1 MNFAKASEDSKL
13 LDILDH
19 FRDLHPNTTMHPEAF
34 LESPEAL
41 KLFDIAESGISAM
54 ADRIKQLSGTE
65 EVPRL
70 LRLLSP
76 LLRRESRAPPR
87 SIY

>member
-65 EVPRL
+65 EVPTVIEV
-70 LRLLSP
+70 P
-76 LLRRESRAPPR
+76 VPAP
-87 SIY
+87 SLGVASAS